1 MNTVNLARGFVKNS
15 LDKNPNI
22 GKWLDFKKPNQVTLH
37 VGKVDFGQGIS
48 TALSQIAAEELDVA
62 LHQIALGPVS
72 THNSPDEGVTSGSFS
87 IEHSGSAVRMA
98 CATIKATAIV
108 RFCAASGAPASSVS
122 IDQGIIRSA
131 ATSQVMSYWDLNL
144 DDQADV
150 PVKMDGL
157 HKPSSDHHIV
167 GSPVPRLDLEK
178 KLFGQPSFIQDV
190 VLPNMLHGRV
200 LRAPNRLGR
209 IVSVDEAGFSQRYPE
224 VKLFRDGSFLG
235 VLAEREE
242 VAVAAASHLEK
253 LVTWHLPA
261 SLPNA
266 SDLKTF
272 LTSTPSE
279 QRLVDELTTEIA
291 PPANFTHFESWYQKP
306 YIAHASIGLS
316 CALAQ
321 WTDHKLEVW
330 SHSQGIY
337 NLKTDIEVYLQ
348 RDLAT
353 GSLPEV
359 LVHHVEG
366 AGCYGHN
373 PADDV
378 AFDAVLLARQAQG
391 RPVRLMWSRTAE
403 LSCGPTGSAHLVK
416 LEADL
421 TANGDIH
428 NWVHTIWSNGYTA
441 RPGRSAPG
449 NLSFVAAAELAK
461 PFDTPVSLDP
471 PMSAGGGGDR
481 NAIPLYD
488 LPNYKVV
495 HNRLLEMP
503 IRTSA
508 IRALGGYANVWAI
521 ECFMDEMATSLKQ
534 DPVAFRL
541 RHLSDPR
548 AIAVIEKAI
557 AQAPWWHDHSKDEEG
572 VGRGFAYARYKNT
585 GAWCAVA
592 VRILAGTTIRV
603 TDISVAADVGLV
615 INPDG
620 VKSQLEGGAV
630 QSCSWTLKEELKFSN
645 TEIMARTW
653 EDYPILPFSEV
664 PLVTVSL
671 INQPHE
677 PSVGAGEATQAP
689 TAAAIGNA
697 VFNALGVRIKQLPI
711 TMERILAAD

>member
-1 MNTVNLARGFVKNS
+1 
-15 LDKNPNI
+15 
-22 GKWLDFKKPNQVTLH
+22 
-37 VGKVDFGQGIS
+37 
-48 TALSQIAAEELDVA
+48 
-62 LHQIALGPVS
+62 
-72 THNSPDEGVTSGSFS
+72 
-87 IEHSGSAVRMA
+87 
-98 CATIKATAIV
+98 
-108 RFCAASGAPASSVS
+108 
-122 IDQGIIRSA
+122 
-131 ATSQVMSYWDLNL
+131 
-144 DDQADV
+144 
-150 PVKMDGL
+150 
-157 HKPSSDHHIV
+157 
-167 GSPVPRLDLEK
+167 
-178 KLFGQPSFIQDV
+178 
-190 VLPNMLHGRV
+190 
-200 LRAPNRLGR
+200 
-209 IVSVDEAGFSQRYPE
+209 
-224 VKLFRDGSFLG
+224 
-235 VLAEREE
+235 
-242 VAVAAASHLEK
+242 
-253 LVTWHLPA
+253 
-261 SLPNA
+261 
-266 SDLKTF
+266 
-272 LTSTPSE
+272 
-279 QRLVDELTTEIA
+279 
-291 PPANFTHFESWYQKP
+291 
-306 YIAHASIGLS
+306 
-316 CALAQ
+316 
-321 WTDHKLEVW
+321 
-330 SHSQGIY
+330 
-337 NLKTDIEVYLQ
+337 
-348 RDLAT
+348 
-353 GSLPEV
+353 
-359 LVHHVEG
+359 
-366 AGCYGHN
+366 
-373 PADDV
+373 
-378 AFDAVLLARQAQG
+378 
-391 RPVRLMWSRTAE
+391 
-403 LSCGPTGSAHLVK
+403 
-416 LEADL
+416 
-421 TANGDIH
+421 
-428 NWVHTIWSNGYTA
+428 
-441 RPGRSAPG
+441 
-449 NLSFVAAAELAK
+449 
-461 PFDTPVSLDP
+461 
-471 PMSAGGGGDR
+471 MSAGGGGDR

-557 AQAPWWHDHSKDEEG
+557 AQAPWWHDHSQDEEG

-645 TEIMARTW
+645 TEIMAHTW